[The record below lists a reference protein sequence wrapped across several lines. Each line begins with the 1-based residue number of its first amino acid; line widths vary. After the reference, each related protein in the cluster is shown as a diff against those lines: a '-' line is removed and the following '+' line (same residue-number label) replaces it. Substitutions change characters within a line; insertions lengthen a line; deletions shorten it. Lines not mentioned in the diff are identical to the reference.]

1 MGRQPVLHRNMRPAT
16 AFVALGESGLQ
27 AVHDRLDALQHR
39 DEVEDVHELRVAVR
53 HLRAVA
59 WAFGPVLPDQVK
71 ARWKQALHD
80 VADATGDV
88 RDWDVFIAETLA
100 PALEKQ
106 PEDAMLVA
114 LIQTAQAR
122 RTIAHAEMMTRLSRY
137 RQSPLPTLKRDLLHL
152 SEQDAK
158 GRLETFAPSRIRK
171 ARDKVRERARIA
183 RDGKTE
189 HVHKLRIG
197 NKRLRYAIEALSD
210 VLPGRYRKRLR
221 KKLVAR
227 QSELGAVIDG
237 VVARGLLCA
246 CLSVDPPSDSPA

>member
-1 MGRQPVLHRNMRPAT
+1 MSRQPVLHRKMRPAT
-16 AFVALGESGLQ
+16 AFVALGESGLR
-27 AVHDRLDALQHR
+27 AVHDRLDALKHR

-59 WAFGPVLPDQVK
+59 WAFGPVLPRQVK

-80 VADATGDV
+80 VADAAGDV

-106 PEDAMLVA
+106 PEDALLVA
-114 LIQTAQAR
+114 LIDIAQAK
-122 RTIAHAEMMTRLSRY
+122 RTVAHAEMMTRLSRY
-137 RQSPLPTLKRDLLHL
+137 RQAPLPTLSRDLLHL
-152 SEQDAK
+152 AQSDTR
-158 GRLETFAPSRIRK
+158 GRLETFAPKRIRK

-197 NKRLRYAIEALSD
+197 NKRLRYAIESLSD

-237 VVARGLLCA
+237 AVARRLLCE
-246 CLSVDPPSDSPA
+246 CLSVDPPTDSQA